1 MRRTQWSRLM
11 RATLFSL
18 STFGSMA
25 FAEDEGLWI
34 PDVVTVNHIEEL
46 LRKMPPP
53 TYGTVKA
60 DSFDSYGR
68 YYTGQTNAGRKQIF
82 ASFYSVDPKVWP
94 PGMHIGSPQ
103 QMMSGRGCHQLLVLY
118 DVAEDRIKQFVCY
131 GLG

>member
-1 MRRTQWSRLM
+1 VIQ
-11 RATLFSL
+11 
-18 STFGSMA
+18 
-25 FAEDEGLWI
+25 
-34 PDVVTVNHIEEL
+34 VEEL
-46 LRKMPPP
+46 LRKMPLA
-53 TYGTVKA
+53 TYGAVKA

-94 PGMHIGSPQ
+94 PGMHIGFPQ
-103 QMMSGRGCHQLLVLY
+103 HMMTGGGCHHLLMQY